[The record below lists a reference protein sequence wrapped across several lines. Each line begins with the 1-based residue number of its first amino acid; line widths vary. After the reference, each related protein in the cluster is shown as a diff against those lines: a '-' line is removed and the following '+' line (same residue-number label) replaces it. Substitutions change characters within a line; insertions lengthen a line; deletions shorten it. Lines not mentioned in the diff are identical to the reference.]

1 MMEHVP
7 LYLNGCLSYISSHS
21 LCPSPTLKLSNLILN
36 TASILLLL
44 HSLPSKGLGLSTSPM
59 SPRRPRHFPWP
70 RSPCQQRLSKF
81 IISLPPST
89 SLLLCNLILPLF
101 PLINCRLI
109 NSVDYRIVRL
119 CRHCDKC
126 LCFLTTC
133 YPTLKAAKWSK

>member
-1 MMEHVP
+1 MMEDVP

-89 SLLLCNLILPLF
+89 SLLLCNLILHLF
-101 PLINCRLI
+101 LFAHHLHFFLFLHSSLIPFNQLSTHKLGRL
-109 NSVDYRIVRL
+109 S
-119 CRHCDKC
+119 HC
-126 LCFLTTC
+126 
-133 YPTLKAAKWSK
+133 